1 MYKIKFDSHVGK
13 GLYFVV
19 DAKSATEAKRKFLS
33 EMLSTDKIKGTP
45 MKTTKK
51 FVEGLKKINR
61 SYYIVLD

>member
-19 DAKSATEAKRKFLS
+19 DAKSATEAKNKFLS
-33 EMLSTDKIKGTP
+33 EMLITDKMKSSP
-45 MKTTKK
+45 VKTTKK
-51 FVEGLKKINR
+51 FVEGLRKINR